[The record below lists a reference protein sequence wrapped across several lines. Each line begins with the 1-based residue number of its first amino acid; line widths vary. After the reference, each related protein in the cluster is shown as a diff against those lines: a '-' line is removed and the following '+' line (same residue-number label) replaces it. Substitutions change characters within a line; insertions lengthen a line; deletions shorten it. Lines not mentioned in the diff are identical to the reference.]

1 MPESLKKAVERRSL
15 RTVLRSILMLDDT
28 PHSIALG
35 TAIGMFV
42 GLTPTMGLQMLIVL
56 TLAFATSR
64 LFRFNKVAGCLAV
77 YVTNPFTA
85 IPVYWFEYRVGTW
98 FVAGTVTYRDFV
110 GLMHFDGWSEWTNAV
125 KQMLLQVGSPL
136 LLGSLIVSTAGSILT
151 YPAML
156 CLIEK
161 VRRSDRS
168 ESVSTPPAVESE
180 VPVPP
185 TRITS

>member
-15 RTVLRSILMLDDT
+15 RTVLRSILLLDDT

-35 TAIGMFV
+35 TAIGMFI

-56 TLAFATSR
+56 MMAFSTSR

-98 FVAGTVTYRDFV
+98 FVTGTVTYGDFA
-110 GLMHFDGWSEWTNAV
+110 GLMHFDGWSEWTGAV
-125 KQMLLQVGSPL
+125 KQMLLEVGTPL
-136 LLGSLIVSTAGSILT
+136 LLGSLIVSTTAFILT

-156 CLIEK
+156 WLIERA
-161 VRRSDRS
+161 RRTDRS
-168 ESVSTPPAVESE
+168 GSVSTPPDSESQ